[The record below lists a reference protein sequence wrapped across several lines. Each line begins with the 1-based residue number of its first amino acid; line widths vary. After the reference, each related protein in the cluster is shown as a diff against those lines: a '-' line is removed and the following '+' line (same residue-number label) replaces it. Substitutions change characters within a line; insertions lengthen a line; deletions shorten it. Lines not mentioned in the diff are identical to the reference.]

1 MQDTD
6 FITLGSYSPS
16 NPSLWVEST
25 SIQKGSSTKSRH
37 KYAGDNIYTTDGLI
51 NGKNLE
57 ITATSTF
64 TGAIAAQA
72 VNVSSVAYNDASRLD
87 NLTIKGGTT
96 LEFRNKNNLP
106 TAQYKCK

>member
-25 SIQKGSSTKSRH
+25 SIQKGSSTKSSNIN
-37 KYAGDNIYTTDGLI
+37 AGVNIYATDGLI

-64 TGAIAAQA
+64 TGAITAQA
-72 VNVSSVAYNDASRLD
+72 VNVSSVASNDASRLD

-96 LEFRNKNNLP
+96 LEFRKIF
-106 TAQYKCK
+106 AYCSM